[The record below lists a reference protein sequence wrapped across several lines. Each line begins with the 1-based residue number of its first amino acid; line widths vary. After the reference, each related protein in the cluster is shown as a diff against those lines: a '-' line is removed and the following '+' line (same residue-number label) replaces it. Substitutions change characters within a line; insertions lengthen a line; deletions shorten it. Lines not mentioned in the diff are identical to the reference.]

1 MAITTMVMIT
11 TMDTATAIL
20 TVMGIPIHTGMAAM
34 IITTTMGTIMTT
46 TTIMRTMTMCI
57 TKPAPR
63 ITAKALP
70 ASMYPA

>member
-46 TTIMRTMTMCI
+46 IMRTMTMCI

-63 ITAKALP
+63 ITARALP
-70 ASMYPA
+70 ACMCRA